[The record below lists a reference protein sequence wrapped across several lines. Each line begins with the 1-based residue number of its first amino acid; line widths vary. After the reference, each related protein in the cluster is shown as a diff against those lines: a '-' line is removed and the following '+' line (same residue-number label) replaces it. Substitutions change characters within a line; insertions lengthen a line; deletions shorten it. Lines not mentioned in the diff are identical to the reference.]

1 MAPHVRSP
9 SDYVRTQF
17 SGFKLRCFLNFLT
30 KKFKKHLNLKPGNSR
45 STMGFPELT
54 CGAAPSTLHFS
65 QDFGKRNSTGKCRSW
80 PPLPAQLAQNAQNVN
95 YLQHVGLAAALQ
107 CLLQGGLVAGCA
119 MKSVEMNVLDRRPGP
134 AHEACPLRHVG
145 AVQRH
150 TPRRFDSNAAPQWA
164 RVECPTHAKA
174 QLSARLQ

>member
-1 MAPHVRSP
+1 MQYAWLYPKCRITFANFCWVLNVAPHVRSP

-65 QDFGKRNSTGKCRSW
+65 QDFGKRNSTGKYRSW

-107 CLLQGGLVAGCA
+107 C
-119 MKSVEMNVLDRRPGP
+119 PI
-134 AHEACPLRHVG
+134 
-145 AVQRH
+145 
-150 TPRRFDSNAAPQWA
+150 A
-164 RVECPTHAKA
+164 RVASRWLRYEECRNERPRPTF
-174 QLSARLQ
+174 RTGP

>member
-1 MAPHVRSP
+1 M
-9 SDYVRTQF
+9 
-17 SGFKLRCFLNFLT
+17 
-30 KKFKKHLNLKPGNSR
+30 
-45 STMGFPELT
+45 
-54 CGAAPSTLHFS
+54 
-65 QDFGKRNSTGKCRSW
+65 
-80 PPLPAQLAQNAQNVN
+80 QNAQFVN
-95 YLQHVGLAAALQ
+95 YLRHVGLAAALQ

-164 RVECPTHAKA
+164 RVECPTHGKA